1 MRIAA
6 IAIAGALG
14 MLSAHA
20 LAQDALRGK
29 RVYLDT
35 ARLTGSTVSC
45 VDCHGGF
52 PPGLFGIGQ
61 AANNP
66 ARVAN
71 AIASIPQMTPLRG
84 RLSTQDVADV
94 AAYLGNPAV
103 PSPTLRVGPGDR
115 LDFGAI
121 SQGQTSA
128 RGAVTLTNTGTLSLT
143 LTSNSRLTGPQAAE
157 YSIADSSC
165 TSGRLLAPS
174 ESCEV
179 GVLFRPPSGASGLRT
194 AALQV
199 DHDWVSGTAAVALI
213 GTAESGAA
221 NPPVGGGSGGGGAA
235 SLLIVAALLLGA
247 LARST
252 SQRG

>member
-1 MRIAA
+1 MMSE
-6 IAIAGALG
+6 LT
-14 MLSAHA
+14 H
-20 LAQDALRGK
+20 AQDAFRGK

-35 ARLTGSTVSC
+35 ARVTGSTVSC

-84 RLSTQDVADV
+84 HLSTQDIADV
-94 AAYLGNPAV
+94 AAYFGNPAV
-103 PSPTLRVGPGDR
+103 PSPTLRIGPGDR

-121 SQGQTSA
+121 SQGQSSA
-128 RGAVTLTNTGTLSLT
+128 RGEVRLTNTGTLPLT
-143 LTSNSRLTGPQAAE
+143 LTSRMRLTGPQVAE

-165 TSGRLLAPS
+165 TSGRVLAPS

-179 GVLFRPPSGASGLRT
+179 GVVFSPASGASGLRT

-199 DHDWVSGTAAVALI
+199 DHDWVGGIAAVGLI
-213 GTAESGAA
+213 GNADFSAG
-221 NPPVGGGSGGGGAA
+221 NPAVSEGGGGSA
-235 SLLIVAALLLGA
+235 SMLILAALLFGA
-247 LARST
+247 LARTASV
-252 SQRG
+252 SSA